1 MSYTPA
7 NDLLTLSQSAFD
19 SMTDARLGETYKR
32 LTAAHTGDATLAQS
46 DKIARLERAAN
57 AEVSERGLWSE
68 VYGE

>member
-7 NDLLTLSQSAFD
+7 NDLLALDVAAFD
-19 SMTDARLGETYKR
+19 SMTDGRLAETYKR
-32 LTAAHTGDATLAQS
+32 LTAAHTGDATPAQA